1 MNETI
6 YIGAVK
12 LKVLR
17 KSIAII
23 IQNEPLENAGIS
35 QTSYSGGAFI
45 GKTIITA
52 RLIKSLTAPVVF
64 GAQINSGGSTAQVNS
79 DWNATSGVAEILN
92 KPTIPSDISQLTD
105 NTGAI
110 PSNTSDLTN
119 DSNFV
124 ADASYVHT
132 DNNYSNTEKQK
143 VADCE
148 MMRDVMSDA
157 SKGIYFYDNFL
168 YYKTATGVG
177 QVGLSYYSLAN
188 AARRQI
194 YVIDTGYG
202 KKRAL
207 GLNSYTNA
215 AGDSMANA
223 LISVIPSYGIMTFET
238 RIKIPVL
245 SVAAQRFVCYNGLQG
260 GITSSPTDY
269 IRFEYSD
276 NLNSGKFLCS
286 TCVVGVATTADSLIA
301 VVADTWYILKIVSN
315 SDASS
320 IAFYIDG
327 NLVATITTNIPS
339 AVALHTVNQ
348 IIKSTGTTQRDLYVD
363 YIKFYQKYN

>member
-119 DSNFV
+119 DSNLWLMF
-124 ADASYVHT
+124 YVHT

-148 MMRDVMSDA
+148 MMRDVMYDA
-157 SKGIYFYDNFL
+157 SKHYFYDNFL
-168 YYKTATGVG
+168 YVKKLPAVG
-177 QVGLSYYSLAN
+177 QIGLSFYSLAH
-188 AARRQI
+188 AARSLYCI
-194 YVIDTGYG
+194 ETGYG
-202 KKRAL
+202 KKEHL
-207 GLNSYTNA
+207 ELNNYTNA
-215 AGDSMANA
+215 ADSMVNA
-223 LISVIPSYGIMTFET
+223 LISVIPSYGIMT
-238 RIKIPVL
+238 
-245 SVAAQRFVCYNGLQG
+245 
-260 GITSSPTDY
+260 
-269 IRFEYSD
+269 
-276 NLNSGKFLCS
+276 
-286 TCVVGVATTADSLIA
+286 
-301 VVADTWYILKIVSN
+301 LKH
-315 SDASS
+315 A
-320 IAFYIDG
+320 
-327 NLVATITTNIPS
+327 
-339 AVALHTVNQ
+339 
-348 IIKSTGTTQRDLYVD
+348 
-363 YIKFYQKYN
+363 